1 MSSEEDPNR
10 HPSILNL
17 QSMTPSNRKQPSTP
31 GMNTPHT
38 NFININSTDVPP
50 VPSFLC
56 RPYQPGLRFIAP
68 SPMMM
73 RGSPSVPGAYP
84 LQHGTPYI
92 NRKPVAR
99 SNTKKVVLFQGN
111 LVLDC
116 PVPTRLM
123 EASARKDKEFSMMR
137 YSAVTC
143 DPNDF
148 AANKYTLRPQL
159 MNRETELFIVMT
171 MYNVFMKDFERG
183 KVSVD
188 YLSTFC
194 YKNRKTKYC
203 FVEQCMA

>member
-1 MSSEEDPNR
+1 MNFPFFFPLFIFKKMEASGSNNNNEEDPNNQQSVINM
-10 HPSILNL
+10 H
-17 QSMTPSNRKQPSTP
+17 SMTPNNRNRSIP
-31 GMNTPHT
+31 GFVSHA
-38 NFININSTDVPP
+38 NFIHANSTDIPP

-56 RPYQPGLRFIAP
+56 RPYQPGLRSIAP
-68 SPMMM
+68 SPMTM

-84 LQHGTPYI
+84 PQHGTPYI

-99 SNTKKVVLFQGN
+99 SNTKKVALFQGN

-148 AANKYTLRPQL
+148 ATNNYTLRPQL
-159 MNRETELFIVMT
+159 MGRETELFIVMT
-171 MYNVFMKDFERG
+171 MYNVKRRKMAKQRD
-183 KVSVD
+183 VS
-188 YLSTFC
+188 
-194 YKNRKTKYC
+194 
-203 FVEQCMA
+203 